1 MIVEN
6 EEQYEKALKMIE
18 RLMACP
24 KPEDDAFLMMLA
36 ENVEKYEL
44 KHYPIDP
51 PVWE

>member
-1 MIVEN
+1 MEVKT
-6 EEQYEKALKMIE
+6 EEQYEEALKMIE
-18 RLMACP
+18 RLMASP
-24 KPEDDAFLMMLA
+24 QPDQVFLMMLA